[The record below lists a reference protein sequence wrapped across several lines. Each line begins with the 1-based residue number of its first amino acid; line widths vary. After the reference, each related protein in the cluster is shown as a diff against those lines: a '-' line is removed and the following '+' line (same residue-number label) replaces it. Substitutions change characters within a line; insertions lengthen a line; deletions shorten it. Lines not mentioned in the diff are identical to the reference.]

1 MLQLLSCCCSF
12 LTTRAECGK
21 YSVLVGHS
29 GSRKREGINALREMF
44 MTVALNKVQE
54 MDPEEF
60 KKKVSPVV
68 IMVGL
73 MISWWWWRWWW
84 WSSSSSLLSSLSLS
98 SSSSSSSSYTF
109 SKSNDSNIKTPKF
122 LLAFLSLVLLNHFYM
137 RKLSNFDL
145 RWRNMGNLFKKKI
158 KKTKRVFVFCSF
170 NCFKN
175 MSI

>member
-29 GSRKREGINALREMF
+29 GARKRQGISALRERL

-73 MISWWWWRWWW
+73 IISWWWWRWWW
-84 WSSSSSLLSSLSLS
+84 WWSSLSSLLSSLP
-98 SSSSSSSSYTF
+98 SSSSYTF
-109 SKSNDSNIKTPKF
+109 PKSNDSNIKTPKF

-145 RWRNMGNLFKKKI
+145 KWRNMGNLFLF
-158 KKTKRVFVFCSF
+158 FVPL
-170 NCFKN
+170 NCFRN

>member
-1 MLQLLSCCCSF
+1 MLQLLNCCCSF

-29 GSRKREGINALREMF
+29 GARKRQGISALREKL

-73 MISWWWWRWWW
+73 IISWWWWRWWW
-84 WSSSSSLLSSLSLS
+84 SSSSSSLLSSLP
-98 SSSSSSSSYTF
+98 SSSSYTF
-109 SKSNDSNIKTPKF
+109 PKSNDSNIKTPKF

-145 RWRNMGNLFKKKI
+145 KWRNMGNFFFFLDKARFCFLFL
-158 KKTKRVFVFCSF
+158 
-170 NCFKN
+170 
-175 MSI
+175 

>member
-29 GSRKREGINALREMF
+29 GARKRQGISALRERL

-73 MISWWWWRWWW
+73 IISWWWWRWWW
-84 WSSSSSLLSSLSLS
+84 WSSSSLLSSLP
-98 SSSSSSSSYTF
+98 SSSSYTF
-109 SKSNDSNIKTPKF
+109 PKSNDSNIKTPKF

-145 RWRNMGNLFKKKI
+145 KWPNMGNFFFFFRQSEFLF
-158 KKTKRVFVFCSF
+158 FVPL
-170 NCFKN
+170 NCFRN

>member
-29 GSRKREGINALREMF
+29 GARKRQGISALRERL
-44 MTVALNKVQE
+44 MTVALTKVQE

-73 MISWWWWRWWW
+73 IISWWWRWWW
-84 WSSSSSLLSSLSLS
+84 WSWSSSSLLSSLL
-98 SSSSSSSSYTF
+98 SSSSYTF
-109 SKSNDSNIKTPKF
+109 PKSNDSNIKTHKF
-122 LLAFLSLVLLNHFYM
+122 LLAFLSLVLLNYFYM

-145 RWRNMGNLFKKKI
+145 KWRNMGNLFLF
-158 KKTKRVFVFCSF
+158 FVFFFKQSAF
-170 NCFKN
+170 LFFVPLNCFRN

>member
-29 GSRKREGINALREMF
+29 GARKRQGISALRERL
-44 MTVALNKVQE
+44 MTVALTKVQE

-73 MISWWWWRWWW
+73 IISWWWWRWWW
-84 WSSSSSLLSSLSLS
+84 SSSSSSSSLLSSLP
-98 SSSSSSSSYTF
+98 SSSSYTF
-109 SKSNDSNIKTPKF
+109 PKSNDSNIKTPKF

-145 RWRNMGNLFKKKI
+145 KWRNMGNFFFFFFLDKARFCFLFL
-158 KKTKRVFVFCSF
+158 
-170 NCFKN
+170 
-175 MSI
+175 

>member
-1 MLQLLSCCCSF
+1 MAYYMLQLLSCCCSF

-29 GSRKREGINALREMF
+29 GARKRQGISALRERL

-73 MISWWWWRWWW
+73 IIS
-84 WSSSSSLLSSLSLS
+84 
-98 SSSSSSSSYTF
+98 
-109 SKSNDSNIKTPKF
+109 
-122 LLAFLSLVLLNHFYM
+122 
-137 RKLSNFDL
+137 
-145 RWRNMGNLFKKKI
+145 
-158 KKTKRVFVFCSF
+158 
-170 NCFKN
+170 
-175 MSI
+175 

>member
-29 GSRKREGINALREMF
+29 GARKRQGISALRERL

-73 MISWWWWRWWW
+73 IISWWWWRWWW
-84 WSSSSSLLSSLSLS
+84 WSSSSSSLLSSLL
-98 SSSSSSSSYTF
+98 SSSSYTF
-109 SKSNDSNIKTPKF
+109 PKSNDSNIKTPKF

-145 RWRNMGNLFKKKI
+145 KWRNMGNLFFFLFSFKQSAFLF
-158 KKTKRVFVFCSF
+158 FVPL
-170 NCFKN
+170 NCFRN

>member
-12 LTTRAECGK
+12 LGTRAECGK

-29 GSRKREGINALREMF
+29 GARKRQGISALRERL
-44 MTVALNKVQE
+44 MTVALTKVQE

-73 MISWWWWRWWW
+73 IISWWWWRWWW
-84 WSSSSSLLSSLSLS
+84 WWSSSSLLSSLP
-98 SSSSSSSSYTF
+98 SSSSYTF
-109 SKSNDSNIKTPKF
+109 PKSNDSNIKTPKF

-145 RWRNMGNLFKKKI
+145 KWRNMGNFFFFFLDKARFCFLFL
-158 KKTKRVFVFCSF
+158 
-170 NCFKN
+170 
-175 MSI
+175 

>member
-29 GSRKREGINALREMF
+29 GARKRQGISALRERL

-60 KKKVSPVV
+60 KKKVSQVV

-73 MISWWWWRWWW
+73 IISWWWWRWWW
-84 WSSSSSLLSSLSLS
+84 SSSSSSLLLSSLL
-98 SSSSSSSSYTF
+98 SSSSYTF
-109 SKSNDSNIKTPKF
+109 PKSNDSNIKTPKF

-145 RWRNMGNLFKKKI
+145 KWRNMGNLFFLFFFFLNKA
-158 KKTKRVFVFCSF
+158 RFCF
-170 NCFKN
+170 LFL
-175 MSI
+175 

>member
-1 MLQLLSCCCSF
+1 MLQLLNCCCSF

-29 GSRKREGINALREMF
+29 GARKRQGISALREKL
-44 MTVALNKVQE
+44 MTVALTKVQE
-54 MDPEEF
+54 MDPGEF

-73 MISWWWWRWWW
+73 IISWWWWRWWW
-84 WSSSSSLLSSLSLS
+84 WSSSSSLLSSLP
-98 SSSSSSSSYTF
+98 SSSSYTF
-109 SKSNDSNIKTPKF
+109 PKSNDSNIKTPKF

-145 RWRNMGNLFKKKI
+145 KWRNMGNFFFFLDKARFCFLFL
-158 KKTKRVFVFCSF
+158 
-170 NCFKN
+170 
-175 MSI
+175 

>member
-29 GSRKREGINALREMF
+29 GARKRQGISALRERL
-44 MTVALNKVQE
+44 MTVALTKVQE

-60 KKKVSPVV
+60 KKKVSPAV

-73 MISWWWWRWWW
+73 IISWWWWRWWW
-84 WSSSSSLLSSLSLS
+84 WSSSSSSSSLLSSLP
-98 SSSSSSSSYTF
+98 SSSSYTF
-109 SKSNDSNIKTPKF
+109 PKSNDSNIKTPKF
-122 LLAFLSLVLLNHFYM
+122 LLAFLSLVLLNYFYM

-145 RWRNMGNLFKKKI
+145 KWRNMGNLFLF
-158 KKTKRVFVFCSF
+158 FVPL
-170 NCFKN
+170 NCFRN
-175 MSI
+175 M